1 MNKKNIFLQSV
12 GSIIL
17 VAVVFWLP
25 CEARK
30 FKIIDKSEPKTVSG
44 PFLRAKNYEEPQQES
59 QISCEKKVI
68 KSPGIMPKPE
78 VSFDWTHTT
87 TQNLESA
94 VDYFFSIIPEDQE
107 ELRSS
112 LKQKELKTKDKIKKT
127 KAVGDQNYREAEFL
141 ASKLSMV
148 ANWHKA
154 AQENLMSVL
163 QQKDD
168 SIGGIKHKDFK
179 RTQKNAQKEL
189 LYEIYAMLD
198 GAFPDPLRP
207 VDHAR
212 VDEKIHE
219 VVTEVFIEFEQAKN
233 EVFSTKKQ
241 QKKSVDDV
249 KNPAIKPASN
259 VAAVHSEQKVDE
271 KKHEKE
277 NIEFEIK
284 IAKFKDE
291 LEAAKKTLDK
301 SRSDNLRLKEE
312 LDAERKKRAE
322 ENIRQKMEEKRF
334 QDVKV
339 RLEKEKNELE
349 SKVKAQLEKEKG
361 ELEAKISMLEKK
373 KSAQEGKIQ
382 SLEDDVRKEATGKAI
397 SNVELEKVRKQ
408 KESTEAKLEKK
419 RVQISELE
427 GRLQENDRK
436 QIELQI
442 QLAKLEHARVR
453 EQKKTANKELLL
465 EKKKKTASVH
475 ALATKV
481 TAEPGSTDSVVVA
494 TEEPSAAKIE
504 NTAKKLEELNDVEV
518 NQIKKSG
525 IKELESLFSDFAK

>member
-1 MNKKNIFLQSV
+1 MNKKNIFSQSV
-12 GSIIL
+12 VSIIL
-17 VAVVFWLP
+17 VVVVFWLP
-25 CEARK
+25 CDARK
-30 FKIIDKSEPKTVSG
+30 FKIIDKCEPKKESG
-44 PFLRAKNYEEPQQES
+44 PFLRAKSYEEPQQAL
-59 QISCEKKVI
+59 QASCEKKIV
-68 KSPGIMPKPE
+68 KNPSAMPKPE
-78 VSFDWTHTT
+78 VNFDWTHTT

-154 AQENLMSVL
+154 AQDNLMSTL

-179 RTQKNAQKEL
+179 RAQKNAQKEL

-198 GAFPDPLRP
+198 GAFPDPLKP
-207 VDHAR
+207 VDHLR
-212 VDEKIHE
+212 IDEKIHE
-219 VVTEVFIEFEQAKN
+219 VVAEVFVEFEQTKN
-233 EVFSTKKQ
+233 EVGSIKKQ
-241 QKKSVDDV
+241 QKKVIDV
-249 KNPAIKPASN
+249 EKNIAIKPVSN
-259 VAAVHSEQKVDE
+259 VSTAPAEQKNDE

-284 IAKFKDE
+284 IARFKDE

-373 KSAQEGKIQ
+373 KTVQEGKIQ

-408 KESTEAKLEKK
+408 KESTETKLEKK
-419 RVQISELE
+419 KVQISELE

-442 QLAKLEHARVR
+442 QLAKLEHARAC
-453 EQKKTANKELLL
+453 EQKKIASKELLL
-465 EKKKKTASVH
+465 KKRKKDLSIQASE
-475 ALATKV
+475 TKA
-481 TAEPGSTDSVVVA
+481 AEPSLNPGNIVIA
-494 TEEPSAAKIE
+494 TEEPSMAKIE
-504 NTAKKLEELNDVEV
+504 NTANKLNELNNVEI
-518 NQIKKSG
+518 NQIKDNG